1 MLGRNP
7 NQIVSP
13 LREPLAGF
21 KQPEPERETVTVE
34 RIVERPPLLTV
45 FGGAAKLEGKFDIED
60 GLHIECEVGGELTV
74 GRLLVLGE
82 RAVVH
87 ADVRTVDAVIKGQY
101 DGTLVAT
108 GEVEITAT
116 GRASGSIE
124 TDSLVIQ
131 KGGIFTGT
139 VTQSKETPRERGT
152 RPIYLVEDRRAATVH

>member
-1 MLGRNP
+1 MLGRKP

-13 LREPLAGF
+13 LREPPADFQQAESEG
-21 KQPEPERETVTVE
+21 EPVTVE
-34 RIVERPPLLTV
+34 RIVEKPPLLTV

-60 GLHIECEVGGELTV
+60 VLHIECEVGGELTV

-87 ADVRTVDAVIKGQY
+87 ADVHTVDAVIKGQY

-108 GEVEITAT
+108 GDVEITAT
-116 GRASGSIE
+116 GRVSGSIE

-139 VTQSKETPRERGT
+139 VTRSQDAPRERGA
-152 RPIYLVEDRRAATVH
+152 RPIHLVDDRRAAPFH